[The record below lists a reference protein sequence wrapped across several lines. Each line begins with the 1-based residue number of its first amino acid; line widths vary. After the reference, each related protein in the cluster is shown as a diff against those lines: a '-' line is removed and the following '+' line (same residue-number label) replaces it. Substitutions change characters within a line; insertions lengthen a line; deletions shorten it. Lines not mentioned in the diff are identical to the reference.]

1 MAKNSRSCFPSAVLL
16 TTLICSH
23 YMTTKFYLPF
33 CDCEITFLGRVIH
46 RWKRY
51 FQDLSDGI
59 LRAPKYKVSVGKSRK
74 TNLQFSD
81 CRTCGQKN
89 HNGKM
94 TAVLLC
100 YVFYKC
106 SHIKRMV
113 VYEFLQPL
121 MDTFRERTL
130 SSIPHIWEE
139 LVTSWKHH
147 VS

>member
-33 CDCEITFLGRVIH
+33 CDYEITFLGACDTPLEKVFSRPF
-46 RWKRY
+46 KRY
-51 FQDLSDGI
+51 ITS
-59 LRAPKYKVSVGKSRK
+59 PKYKVSVGKSRK